1 MLRILPV
8 ILARMAG
15 PRHVGDRASGGRS
28 AGAIACSERRG
39 SHKPDDPELTVL
51 YPYHFG

>member
-1 MLRILPV
+1 MQEDP
-8 ILARMAG
+8 
-15 PRHVGDRASGGRS
+15 PS
-28 AGAIACSERRG
+28 AIACSERRG